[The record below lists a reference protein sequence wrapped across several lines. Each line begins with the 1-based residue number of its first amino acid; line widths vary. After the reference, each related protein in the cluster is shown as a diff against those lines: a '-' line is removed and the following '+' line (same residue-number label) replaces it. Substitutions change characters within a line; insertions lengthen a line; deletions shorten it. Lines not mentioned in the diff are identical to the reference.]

1 MNWAYLKEGI
11 VKRTNLFDVTEL
23 VMIAQISFF
32 FQYLTAKFIIY
43 SAVAHYFYAFEFY
56 ISIYNL
62 ASYINS
68 TFSFCFTG
76 RSFSSS

>member
-23 VMIAQISFF
+23 VMIAQIGFF

-43 SAVAHYFYAFEFY
+43 SAVAHYFMRLNF
-56 ISIYNL
+56 
-62 ASYINS
+62 
-68 TFSFCFTG
+68 TFQFII
-76 RSFSSS
+76 

>member
-1 MNWAYLKEGI
+1 MNWAYLKEDI

-43 SAVAHYFYAFEFY
+43 GAVAHYFMRLNF
-56 ISIYNL
+56 
-62 ASYINS
+62 
-68 TFSFCFTG
+68 TFQFIV
-76 RSFSSS
+76 

>member
-1 MNWAYLKEGI
+1 MNWAYLKEDI

-43 SAVAHYFYAFEFY
+43 AAVAHYFMRLNF
-56 ISIYNL
+56 
-62 ASYINS
+62 
-68 TFSFCFTG
+68 TFQFII
-76 RSFSSS
+76 

>member
-11 VKRTNLFDVTEL
+11 VKRANLFDVTEL

-43 SAVAHYFYAFEFY
+43 SAVTHYFMRLNF
-56 ISIYNL
+56 
-62 ASYINS
+62 
-68 TFSFCFTG
+68 TFQFII
-76 RSFSSS
+76 

>member
-43 SAVAHYFYAFEFY
+43 AAVAHYFMRLNF
-56 ISIYNL
+56 
-62 ASYINS
+62 
-68 TFSFCFTG
+68 TFQFII
-76 RSFSSS
+76 